1 VVDQDKWNNRYLEDG
16 LLWSAEPNSF
26 LVDEAEDLPP
36 GRALDLGAGE
46 GRNAIWLAGRG
57 WRVTAV
63 DYAEVGLDKGRRIA
77 SERGV
82 EIDWVCADIVHWL
95 PKPASSD
102 LVLLI
107 YLHLPDD
114 EMRAVISRAQDAVAP
129 GGVFLLI
136 GHDRSNLD
144 RGHGGPQDPAV
155 LYTADDIASMLT
167 DLVIE
172 TAETRGREVA
182 TDGGFARAI
191 DCIVR
196 AHRPR

>member
-1 VVDQDKWNNRYLEDG
+1 M
-16 LLWSAEPNSF
+16 
-26 LVDEAEDLPP
+26 
-36 GRALDLGAGE
+36 
-46 GRNAIWLAGRG
+46 
-57 WRVTAV
+57 
-63 DYAEVGLDKGRRIA
+63 
-77 SERGV
+77 
-82 EIDWVCADIVHWL
+82 HWL
-95 PKPASSD
+95 PKPAGSD

-107 YLHLPDD
+107 YLHFPDD

-144 RGHGGPQDPAV
+144 QGHGGPQDPTV
-155 LYTADDIASMLT
+155 LYTPDDVASMLT

-172 TAETRGREVA
+172 TAETRRREVE
-182 TDGGFARAI
+182 TDGGIAHAI